1 MNNNQSTETP
11 YARKVGFF
19 GSVKKLGV
27 TTVAGANDVVQNGT
41 TMLVQTTD
49 IGVTI
54 TSIASKAT
62 TLWGQDLIA
71 DLEADA
77 VMNGLHREIETIQ
90 QTSELDTLKARIAE
104 MKAKQ
109 LEKANA

>member
-1 MNNNQSTETP
+1 MNNEQTSETG
-11 YARKVGFF
+11 YQRKTGFF
-19 GSVKKLGV
+19 GSVKRLGV

-77 VMNGLHREIETIQ
+77 TLNSLHREIEAIQ
-90 QTSELDTLKARIAE
+90 QTSELDTLKARIAQ

-109 LEKANA
+109 QEKANA